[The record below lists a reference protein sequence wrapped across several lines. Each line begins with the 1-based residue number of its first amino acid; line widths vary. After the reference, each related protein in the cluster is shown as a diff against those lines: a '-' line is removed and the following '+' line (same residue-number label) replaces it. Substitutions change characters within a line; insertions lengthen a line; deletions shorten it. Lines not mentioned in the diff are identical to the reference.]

1 MSQLARWKCLHNAEG
16 EQVWERSLDTFGK
29 VITGDNNSYPFIYQG
44 QYYDAETDV
53 RGSRTPLKINR
64 FM

>member
-1 MSQLARWKCLHNAEG
+1 MRQLARRQCMHNAQG

-29 VITGDNNSYPFIYQG
+29 VKHGDNSSCPFMYQG

-53 RGSRTPLKINR
+53 GGSRTPLKINR